1 MKDFNNISDD
11 ELDKLFKQATNE
23 ENDSFSGEA
32 WSKME
37 QLLDS
42 NKPDIKAV
50 FWKKNAYWAL
60 ALLFLAGISIYFL
73 NNNGNKKLE
82 SAIANNN
89 NEPNIRK
96 TKNNS
101 QSNNTNKI
109 DSRNSNITL
118 DTINTNA
125 KQTQYYIENKA
136 EKEVI
141 EKNEANKKGIKNEN
155 RFAETSILDRQLVAS
170 VEKNTLRKTKKHKPT
185 KKISS
190 TFFNNNISKTNEFE
204 NENNQKIKS
213 NSNNKYYSERTINQ
227 LAIGTKGETNSIKTK
242 EEAQTIENIYFE
254 NAKNSETFPNLPNS
268 KNSNKPI
275 DNQAINQLEKIENN
289 KLFVKSDLQKQTFAP
304 LLARQSKLLIGKFVK
319 NIEIQKPTLPIII
332 NPEYFKKG
340 LYLSANYSPD
350 ISTVGSN
357 EVNKI
362 GSNLGLFL
370 EYRFSKRLSLQA
382 GIFRSMKYYD
392 AYPEQ
397 YDWVW
402 GKPVTP
408 LKEITAQ
415 CKMMDYPIN
424 IRYDFTQNTKSRIF
438 STAGLTT
445 YKMMEETYDYDY
457 EDNTNPSIKWHQWKG
472 KTGKTFL
479 TSNLNLSLGFEKQL
493 AKKLSIQ
500 IEPFAKV
507 PLKNIG
513 FGKIPLISYGLM
525 FSGKLAILTHKK

>member
-155 RFAETSILDRQLVAS
+155 R
-170 VEKNTLRKTKKHKPT
+170 
-185 KKISS
+185 
-190 TFFNNNISKTNEFE
+190 
-204 NENNQKIKS
+204 
-213 NSNNKYYSERTINQ
+213 
-227 LAIGTKGETNSIKTK
+227 
-242 EEAQTIENIYFE
+242 
-254 NAKNSETFPNLPNS
+254 
-268 KNSNKPI
+268 
-275 DNQAINQLEKIENN
+275 
-289 KLFVKSDLQKQTFAP
+289 
-304 LLARQSKLLIGKFVK
+304 
-319 NIEIQKPTLPIII
+319 
-332 NPEYFKKG
+332 
-340 LYLSANYSPD
+340 
-350 ISTVGSN
+350 
-357 EVNKI
+357 
-362 GSNLGLFL
+362 
-370 EYRFSKRLSLQA
+370 
-382 GIFRSMKYYD
+382 
-392 AYPEQ
+392 
-397 YDWVW
+397 
-402 GKPVTP
+402 PVYT
-408 LKEITAQ
+408 
-415 CKMMDYPIN
+415 M
-424 IRYDFTQNTKSRIF
+424 F
-438 STAGLTT
+438 
-445 YKMMEETYDYDY
+445 Y
-457 EDNTNPSIKWHQWKG
+457 E
-472 KTGKTFL
+472 
-479 TSNLNLSLGFEKQL
+479 
-493 AKKLSIQ
+493 
-500 IEPFAKV
+500 
-507 PLKNIG
+507 
-513 FGKIPLISYGLM
+513 
-525 FSGKLAILTHKK
+525 